1 MSLYS
6 KLKRVCLGLVIA
18 VAGAGVVAA
27 QETGTTQ
34 QDGAPA
40 KMQREGQRERPG
52 RRREHGIMGLRR
64 DLRELNLT
72 EAQQQQTQAIFERF
86 AESIK
91 PQREA
96 LERLRVQYEQGATAE
111 ETSEKAKQLRGE
123 IREAM
128 LRSRSEVIALL
139 TPEQR
144 TKFEQMEQER
154 KARHEERRSRRNPQ

>member
-18 VAGAGVVAA
+18 VACAGVAAA
-27 QETGTTQ
+27 QDTGTAQ

-40 KMQREGQRERPG
+40 KMQREGRRGRPG
-52 RRREHGIMGLRR
+52 HNLMSLRR

-72 EAQQQQTQAIFERF
+72 EAQQQQTHAIFERF

-96 LERLRVQYEQGATAE
+96 LEQLRAQYEQGATAE
-111 ETSEKAKQLRGE
+111 ETSTRAKQLRGE

-128 LRSRSEVIALL
+128 LRSRSEVVTVL

-154 KARHEERRSRRNPQ
+154 KARHEERRSRRNQQ